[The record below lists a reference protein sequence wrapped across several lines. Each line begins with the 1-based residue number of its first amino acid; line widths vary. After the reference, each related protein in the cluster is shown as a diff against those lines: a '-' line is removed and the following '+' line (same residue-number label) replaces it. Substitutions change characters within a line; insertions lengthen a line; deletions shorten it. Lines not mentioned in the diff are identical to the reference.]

1 MSEFEYRSEMHVTG
15 EHVALMPIHPQYAN
29 AILDGSKGA
38 EFRKRRLAPD
48 IRRVVIYATAPIS
61 RIIGEFTIGATVVGS
76 PQEIWR
82 DHGAT
87 GEISEP
93 AFHSYFAG
101 RHMAVAFV
109 VTLTRRYAESL
120 ALADLSPRPAIPQST
135 IYLAADLFDGR

>member
-1 MSEFEYRSEMHVTG
+1 MSELEYRDVMPVTG
-15 EHVALMPIHPQYAN
+15 ARVALMPIHPRYAN

-61 RIIGEFTIGATVVGS
+61 RIIGEFTIGASVVGS

-93 AFHSYFAG
+93 AFHNYFAG
-101 RHMAVAFV
+101 KDTAVAFV
-109 VTLTRRYAESL
+109 VTQTRRYAESL
-120 ALADLSPRPAIPQST
+120 ALADLDPRPAVPQST
-135 IYLAADLFDGR
+135 IYLAADLFVGR

>member
-1 MSEFEYRSEMHVTG
+1 MSELEHLGEMPVAD
-15 EHVALMPIHPQYAN
+15 ERVALMPIHPRYAN
-29 AILDGSKGA
+29 AILDGSKGT

-48 IRRVVIYATAPIS
+48 IRRIVIYATAPIS
-61 RIIGEFTIGATVVGS
+61 RIIGEFTIGETVVGS

-101 RHMAVAFV
+101 RDMAVAFV
-109 VTLTRRYAESL
+109 VTQIRRYAESL
-120 ALADLSPRPAIPQST
+120 ALADLTPKPAVPQST
-135 IYLAADLFDGR
+135 IYLAADLFVGK

>member
-1 MSEFEYRSEMHVTG
+1 MSELGYTG
-15 EHVALMPIHPQYAN
+15 EMPITGERVALMPIHPRYAN

-48 IRRVVIYATAPIS
+48 IRRIVIYATAPIS

-101 RHMAVAFV
+101 KYTAVAFV
-109 VTLTRRYAESL
+109 VTQTRRYAEPL
-120 ALADLSPRPAIPQST
+120 ALADLNPSPAVPQST
-135 IYLAADLFDGR
+135 IYLAADLFVGR

>member
-15 EHVALMPIHPQYAN
+15 ERVALMPIHPQYAN

-48 IRRVVIYATAPIS
+48 IQRIVIYATAPIS

-82 DHGAT
+82 DHGKT
-87 GEISEP
+87 GQITEP
-93 AFHSYFAG
+93 AFHSYFTG
-101 RHMAVAFV
+101 RDMAVAFV
-109 VTLTRRYAESL
+109 VTQTRRYAESL

>member
-1 MSEFEYRSEMHVTG
+1 MSEVEYPGEMPVAG
-15 EHVALMPIHPQYAN
+15 ERVALMPIHPRYAN

-38 EFRKRRLAPD
+38 EFRKSRLAPD
-48 IRRVVIYATAPIS
+48 IKRIVIYATAPIS

-93 AFHSYFAG
+93 AFHNYFAG
-101 RHMAVAFV
+101 KDTAVALV
-109 VTLTRRYAESL
+109 VTQTRRYAESL
-120 ALADLSPRPAIPQST
+120 ALADLNPRPAVPQST
-135 IYLAADLFDGR
+135 IYLAADLFVGR

>member
-1 MSEFEYRSEMHVTG
+1 MSELEYRDEMPVADAR
-15 EHVALMPIHPQYAN
+15 VALMPIHPRYAN

-76 PQEIWR
+76 PQEIWQ

-101 RHMAVAFV
+101 RDTAVAFM
-109 VTLTRRYAESL
+109 VTRAQRYAEPL
-120 ALADLSPRPAIPQST
+120 ALADLSPRPAVPQST
-135 IYLAADLFDGR
+135 IYLAGNLFVGR